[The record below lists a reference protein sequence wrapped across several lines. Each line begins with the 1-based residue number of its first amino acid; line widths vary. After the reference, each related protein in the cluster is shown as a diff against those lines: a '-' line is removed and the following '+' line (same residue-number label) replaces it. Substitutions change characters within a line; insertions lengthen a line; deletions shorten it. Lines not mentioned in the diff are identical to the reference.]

1 MRPDRNALD
10 AAYRATAFFVDG
22 PGGQSYIVP
31 DVVLFVNGIPLVVV
45 ECKSPAST
53 NPIESA
59 ITQLLRYANQRDE
72 DAREGAEQLF
82 HFNQLTVATC
92 FEKARLGTVGASYEH
107 GLKRR
112 ADKAAA
118 EVELFHRPEKVGKR

>member
-1 MRPDRNALD
+1 IHFLDFDDWRNNRFVAI
-10 AAYRATAFFVDG
+10 RQFRVDG

-107 GLKRR
+107 YLEWKDTTPRKP
-112 ADKAAA
+112 D
-118 EVELFHRPEKVGKR
+118 E